1 MFYANTDTKRFIAA
15 PSSNSDERPLPAGC
29 RCSIVPLPQDIK
41 KPVLTNFQQAYIQIT
56 FLDNDALPMD
66 LTGYTLALALDNT
79 FSHSDSLIAPIAES
93 QILSPLDGIAGFR
106 IKCTSRKFQK
116 LVNAKVPPQQ
126 IWMEVTA
133 YPPGSTQGFVI
144 LQDSGIRLLP
154 KLYTHQGAPQDG
166 SPNYYTKQQ
175 VDAIVELLDARIKAL
190 QDRL

>member
-1 MFYANTDTKRFIAA
+1 MFYANTDIKRFIAA
-15 PSSNSDERPLPAGC
+15 PSSNSDERPLPTGC
-29 RCSIVPLPQDIK
+29 RRSLVQDVK
-41 KPVLTNFQQAYIQIT
+41 KPVLTNFQEAYIEIT

-144 LQDSGIRLLP
+144 LQDNGIRLLP
-154 KLYTHQGAPQDG
+154 KLYTHQGAPQDAD
-166 SPNYYTKQQ
+166 PNYYTKQQ